1 MRIKE
6 RDKSKVAF
14 TTLEE
19 LFEPAVMFF
28 GLTNLLA
35 TLYTIMNELLRD
47 LINIGKEF
55 YWQYNSRDKKWE
67 RIW

>member
-6 RDKSKVAF
+6 RDKWKVAF

-55 YWQYNSRDKKWE
+55 Y
-67 RIW
+67 